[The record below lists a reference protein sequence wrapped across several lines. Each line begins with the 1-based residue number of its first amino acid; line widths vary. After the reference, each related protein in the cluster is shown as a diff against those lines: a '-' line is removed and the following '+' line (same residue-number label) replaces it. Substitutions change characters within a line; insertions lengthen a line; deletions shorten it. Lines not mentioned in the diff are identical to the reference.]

1 VCTATRALPAY
12 SIAGDRGAPFKLQID
27 LGEYNMKMIK
37 IALLGTAA
45 LAVVSVSARADNLS
59 DLKAQIEALNARVAA
74 VEAAP
79 AVPAGFSLMTM
90 TTAEALVIPGLD
102 VDKNY
107 GKTST
112 QFGILP
118 TADVADAAPSTVI
131 SWSGYVKAAAVYHAY
146 PAGTRQVNV
155 VGTAAAGTVT
165 VTGIFTQTA
174 NNVNTFDIQVKSGFA
189 VSGKTDTAV
198 GEVGA
203 KIAVAGNWTKS
214 WTSGNEGYNGDA
226 QATLTTDGVWGYWKM
241 TPELTLGGGYGG
253 SLSGN
258 GYGYDGS
265 CSCNFTGDAAG
276 GYGLPDATQ
285 MRLSYAS
292 GPLSFAVALEDGGSS
307 SVSGNGFGAAAEV
320 KYSGDTLSG
329 ELSAGWQSKNGF
341 GSPLGL
347 ADAAEDRWVVDAG
360 LGFSLGDTGK
370 ISAAA
375 GIGSGHGPFD
385 DFTKASIFASINLA
399 SSAHAELGV
408 SHNWKQGS
416 NNDVTGIGGGLYYD
430 PASQLTIGLEAQYI
444 ANEAAGTDETVV
456 DLVSIFRF

>member
-1 VCTATRALPAY
+1 
-12 SIAGDRGAPFKLQID
+12 

-37 IALLGTAA
+37 VALLGTAA
-45 LAVVSVSARADNLS
+45 LAAVSVSARADNLS

-74 VEAAP
+74 VETAP

-102 VDKNY
+102 ADKNY

-118 TADVADAAPSTVI
+118 TADVAAAPSTVI
-131 SWSGYVKAAAVYHAY
+131 SWSGYVKAAAVYHSYGSGVSVSAL
-146 PAGTRQVNV
+146 AITGSVT
-155 VGTAAAGTVT
+155 GTAA
-165 VTGIFTQTA
+165 TA
-174 NNVNTFDIQVKSGFA
+174 RASTFDIQVKSGFA

-203 KIAVAGNWTKS
+203 KIAVAGNWTKDLYS
-214 WTSGNEGYNGDA
+214 AVPGNGFNGDA

-241 TPELTLGGGYGG
+241 TPELTFGGGYGG

-258 GYGYDGS
+258 GYGYDGA
-265 CSCNFTGDAAG
+265 CSCNFTGDASG
-276 GYGLPDATQ
+276 GYGLPDVTQ

-292 GPLSFAVALEDGGSS
+292 GPLAFAVAIEDGGSDLVNGS
-307 SVSGNGFGAAAEV
+307 GFGGAAEI

-329 ELSAGWQSKNGF
+329 ELSAGWQSKAGF
-341 GSPLGL
+341 S
-347 ADAAEDRWVVDAG
+347 AEDRWVVDAG
-360 LGFSLGDTGK
+360 LGFSLGDVGK

-375 GIGSGHGPFD
+375 GIGSGHAIGD
-385 DFTKASIFASINLA
+385 DFTKASIFASVNLA

-408 SHNWKQGS
+408 SHKWQTGA
-416 NNDVTGIGGGLYYD
+416 DVTGIGGGLYYD
-430 PASQLTIGLEAQYI
+430 PASQLTIGLEAQYSAKTV
-444 ANEAAGTDETVV
+444 ANTDEMVV

>member
-1 VCTATRALPAY
+1 
-12 SIAGDRGAPFKLQID
+12 
-27 LGEYNMKMIK
+27 MKMIK

-45 LAVVSVSARADNLS
+45 LAAVSVSARADNLS

-74 VEAAP
+74 VETAP

-102 VDKNY
+102 ADKNY

-118 TADVADAAPSTVI
+118 TADVAAAPSTVI
-131 SWSGYVKAAAVYHAY
+131 SWSGYVKAALVYHGYGSA
-146 PAGTRQVNV
+146 
-155 VGTAAAGTVT
+155 
-165 VTGIFTQTA
+165 VTGSNTNFSPSTYFKS
-174 NNVNTFDIQVKSGFA
+174 NTFDVQVKSGFA

-203 KIAVAGNWTKS
+203 KIAVAGNWTKDWNNS
-214 WTSGNEGYNGDA
+214 LAGYNGDA

-258 GYGYDGS
+258 GYGYDGA
-265 CSCNFTGDAAG
+265 CSCNFTGDGSG
-276 GYGLPDATQ
+276 GYGLPDVTQ

-292 GPLSFAVALEDGGSS
+292 GPLAFAVALEDGFSNGLG
-307 SVSGNGFGAAAEV
+307 GNGFGVAAEM

-329 ELSAGWQSKNGF
+329 ELSAGWQSKTGA
-341 GSPLGL
+341 GALTLDSP
-347 ADAAEDRWVVDAG
+347 EDRWVVDAG
-360 LGFSLGDTGK
+360 LGFSLGDVGK

-375 GIGSGHGPFD
+375 GIGSGHALND

-399 SSAHAELGV
+399 SSAHAEMGV
-408 SHNWKQGS
+408 SHNWKQGA
-416 NNDVTGIGGGLYYD
+416 NNDVTGFGGGLYYD
-430 PASQLTIGLEAQYI
+430 PASQLTIGLEAQYN
-444 ANEAAGTDETVV
+444 ANEAVNTDETIV

>member
-1 VCTATRALPAY
+1 
-12 SIAGDRGAPFKLQID
+12 
-27 LGEYNMKMIK
+27 MKMIK

-45 LAVVSVSARADNLS
+45 LAAVSVSARADNLS

-74 VEAAP
+74 VETAP

-102 VDKNY
+102 ADKNY

-118 TADVADAAPSTVI
+118 TADVAAAPSTVI
-131 SWSGYVKAAAVYHAY
+131 SWSGYVKAALVYRGYGSAVT
-146 PAGTRQVNV
+146 GS
-155 VGTAAAGTVT
+155 
-165 VTGIFTQTA
+165 VTGINGAGVVATTNFLKQ
-174 NNVNTFDIQVKSGFA
+174 NTFDVQVKSGFA

-203 KIAVAGNWTKS
+203 KIAVAGNWTKD
-214 WTSGNEGYNGDA
+214 WNNDNRVGYNGDA

-258 GYGYDGS
+258 GYGYDGA
-265 CSCNFTGDAAG
+265 CSCNFTGDGSG
-276 GYGLPDATQ
+276 GYGLPDVTQ

-292 GPLSFAVALEDGGSS
+292 GPLAFAVALEDGGSNFVGPTYS
-307 SVSGNGFGAAAEV
+307 NGFGVAAEM

-329 ELSAGWQSKNGF
+329 ELSAGWQQAVGF
-341 GSPLGL
+341 G
-347 ADAAEDRWVVDAG
+347 AEDRWVVDAG
-360 LGFSLGDTGK
+360 LGFSLGDVGK

-375 GIGSGHGPFD
+375 GIGSGHAVAD

-408 SHNWKQGS
+408 SHIWRDGA
-416 NNDVTGIGGGLYYD
+416 NNDTTGIGGGIYYD
-430 PASQLTIGLEAQYI
+430 PASQLTIGLEAQYN
-444 ANEAAGTDETVV
+444 ANEAPNTDQTVV